1 VIGWQ
6 IKAAAALAVAALIG
20 YLMWRE
26 HSLTR
31 KLAEVRVELSQ
42 ANADL
47 RAERDNTRKA
57 NEAAQRHQTRADGL
71 EADRRN
77 NPLPAV
83 WVRKCPASVPET
95 RATAIPGEAAQADDT
110 GADAGDRQPV
120 DIGPALDDFA
130 TDAEANL
137 IQCEELIRWVKER

>member
-1 VIGWQ
+1 MGWQ
-6 IKAAAALAVAALIG
+6 LKAGVALAIAALIG
-20 YLMWRE
+20 YLVWRE

-31 KLAEVRVELSQ
+31 KLAEVRVELRQ
-42 ANADL
+42 ANATL
-47 RAERDNTRKA
+47 HAERENTRKA
-57 NEAAQRHQTRADGL
+57 NEAAQRHQRRADTL
-71 EADRRN
+71 ETDRRN

-95 RATAIPGEAAQADDT
+95 RAATVPGEAAQADDA
-110 GADAGDRQPV
+110 GADAGDSQPV

-137 IQCEELIRWVKER
+137 IQCEELIRWVESR